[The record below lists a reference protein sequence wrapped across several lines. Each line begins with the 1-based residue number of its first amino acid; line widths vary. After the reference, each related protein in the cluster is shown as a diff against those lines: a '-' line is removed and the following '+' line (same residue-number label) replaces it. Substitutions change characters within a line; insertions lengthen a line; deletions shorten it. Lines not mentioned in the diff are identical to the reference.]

1 MNVRAFALLVLVGF
15 VTVGVFGFAGMSH
28 DTGHNSGCIAITLS
42 NSVVCPQDALS
53 SALYHIAAYQ
63 SFSQTTI
70 TSLSFSALALL
81 ILLAALFAV
90 RKRLLP
96 IPSVPLYVLSKRRDD
111 ISLSCREEFLRRLSL
126 FENSPS
132 RFCSA

>member
-1 MNVRAFALLVLVGF
+1 MNVRAFALLMLVGF
-15 VTVGVFGFAGMSH
+15 VAVGVFGFAGMSH
-28 DTGHNSGCIAITLS
+28 DMSHGSGCIASTLN

-63 SFSQTTI
+63 SFSQATI
-70 TSLSFSALALL
+70 ISLSFSALALL

-90 RKRLLP
+90 RKKILL
-96 IPSVPLYVLSKRRDD
+96 IPSAPLCILSKRRDD
-111 ISLSCREEFLRRLSL
+111 IPLPRREKFLRRLSL